1 MRINVDRTTYSV
13 NTGDDVTL
21 SVSISS
27 EPKAYWINWI
37 YSKTLIHSYYYHYTM
52 LSMSV
57 TPFSVNNTVY
67 SDVRCD
73 GGTDLSPSLDIRNVT
88 VSDAGRYHL
97 ALTNVDGM
105 ITSIPI
111 DLNVDNCKYK
121 FKLFWA
127 LLSLKIKLT

>member
-27 EPKAYWINWI
+27 EPKANWINWI

-57 TPFSVNNTVY
+57 TSFSVNNTVY
-67 SDVRCD
+67 SDVRYD

-121 FKLFWA
+121 FKLF
-127 LLSLKIKLT
+127 